1 MEFEVNIVEGQ
12 GFSVE
17 VYKKFNF
24 FIPFK
29 DMDKIDYM
37 KEENFNEVKSLVEKY
52 AEEKYKKYCS
62 NSLAGRIK
70 ERLSKKDIF
79 SELTD
84 LVAKEVIDKAEF
96 MYTYLNFFR

>member
-37 KEENFNEVKSLVEKY
+37 KEENFNEVKSLRDVN
-52 AEEKYKKYCS
+52 AS
-62 NSLAGRIK
+62 INI
-70 ERLSKKDIF
+70 
-79 SELTD
+79 
-84 LVAKEVIDKAEF
+84 
-96 MYTYLNFFR
+96 LNKGLQMMAA